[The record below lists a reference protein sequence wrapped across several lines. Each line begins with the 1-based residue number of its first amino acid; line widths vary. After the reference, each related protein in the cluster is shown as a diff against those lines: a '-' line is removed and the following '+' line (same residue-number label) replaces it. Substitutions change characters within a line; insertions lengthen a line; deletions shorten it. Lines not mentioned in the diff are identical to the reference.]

1 MKDLKILIVEDER
14 ILAEDLKE
22 TLLEL
27 GYNVAGNVG
36 SGEEAVE
43 LASKTEIDLALMD
56 IKLEGEMDGVSTAEA
71 LRDRF
76 DIPVIYLT
84 AFSDDALLQKA
95 KKTEPFGYVIK
106 PYRASEIKSVIEMAL
121 FKIEVERKRKESYKN
136 LASEAQDRANKLVK
150 MDTTLKTLMEYRE
163 NEKNEVIRNV
173 AKNLNDRV
181 IPHFDTIRMRWPNKE
196 LNNLL
201 DALTTTLR
209 EIAKPS
215 ENTLSD
221 SINLTPMECRVVD
234 LIRQGRTSKEI
245 SSLLGITVRGVT
257 FHRGNIRKKLGIQN
271 KKINLKASLSR

>member
-36 SGEEAVE
+36 SGEKAVE

-56 IKLEGEMDGVSTAEA
+56 IKLEGELDGVNTAEV
-71 LRDRF
+71 LRNRF

-84 AFSDDALLQKA
+84 AFSDDTLLQKA

-106 PYRASEIKSVIEMAL
+106 PYRASEIKSVIEMAF

-136 LASEAQDRANKLVK
+136 LESEAQNHANKLEK
-150 MDTTLKTLMEYRE
+150 MDATLKTLMEYRE
-163 NEKNEVIRNV
+163 NEKNEAIRNV

-201 DALTTTLR
+201 DALTTTLQ
-209 EIAKPS
+209 EIARPS
-215 ENTLSD
+215 ENSLSD

-245 SSLLGITVRGVT
+245 ASLLGITVRGVT